1 VRLLRIRVHN
11 FKCFKDAELN
21 LRNYESI
28 TVIGPNGAGKSTLVI
43 DSLTWCIYGHTSLTD
58 LKGYKQD
65 DLVRT
70 GEKECYVEVEFEL
83 GGDIYVIRRTFNLT
97 RRAALLDV
105 FLNRKRLDLKVKD
118 AERFLAERIGL
129 DYEGFVNSTI
139 IRQEEMKRLI
149 SEDPSRRK
157 DIFISLFRLGIY
169 EEALQKTKN
178 DRTEAEKKLGEIK
191 ASLVAKEELLGQEK
205 DWIEKSRGIDSK
217 IKELEK
223 ERIEVESSLR
233 ELGATI
239 SRLEQSVNKLI
250 IDETKLDGI
259 RARMEANE
267 KKLKDNNFIR
277 SESQE
282 RLDDCSQK
290 AKDAEELRKDYEAA
304 SAMRDRYGVTLHQ
317 KEMLEQLIRI
327 RLEQENS
334 EIDRLNKEH
343 ESLLEQKESITKEIN
358 EASSGLSTPI
368 LVKEHRESINK
379 LEESAINLGRIERGL
394 DIGKSANDYGVK
406 KSTDLS
412 RSVTESKQ
420 RLGSA
425 RKAVDQTLS
434 KLVSELPK
442 LSVSE
447 TKMKAI
453 IERIDEVSNSLYEKQ
468 KALKD
473 ESLSVGELDGRGQ
486 MSLMDT
492 KQLLRKCADQI
503 DRLICS
509 GYDPSSF
516 DELKKRAEDAS
527 NAREELAKIK
537 VKIASAESAV
547 ESLTKEQDTLKE
559 ESSDLQKG
567 IETSQSIRQEY
578 QKAKANHS
586 EIQKR
591 YTDLKAEIEGLR
603 KQREEIET
611 NLNSIAGHKATIK
624 DLGSKQKALEREIS
638 DYRRLEPVFHRDG
651 IPSAIL
657 KRIIPRVASESSS
670 ILAQLSSGRYD
681 AVTIEEQEDGKLNIW
696 VKDGEAKY
704 GVHRF
709 SGGEKVRIALAVR
722 LAVSKVLSELPEAG
736 KRLSRMKT
744 LIIDEGDL
752 GSLDGEG
759 LNSTIEIINELTKLF
774 GLTILISHLEA
785 VKGWAGGNYAMIE
798 RGELGANSRIEYS

>member
-21 LRNYESI
+21 LRDYESI

-43 DSLTWCIYGHTSLTD
+43 DALTWCVYGHTSLTD

-65 DLVRT
+65 DLVKI

-83 GGDIYVIRRTFNLT
+83 GGDIYVVRRTFNLT

-118 AERFLAERIGL
+118 AERFLADRIGL
-129 DYEGFVNSTI
+129 DYEGFINSTI

-169 EEALQKTKN
+169 EEALQKAKD
-178 DRTEAEKKLGEIK
+178 DRAEAEKKLGDVK
-191 ASLVAKEELLGQEK
+191 TTLAAKEELLFKEK
-205 DWIEKSRGIDSK
+205 DWIEKSQGIDSK

-223 ERIEVESSLR
+223 EKIEIESSLR
-233 ELGATI
+233 EQVAII
-239 SRLEQSVNKLI
+239 SRLEQSVNKLAV
-250 IDETKLDGI
+250 DETKLDGI
-259 RARMEANE
+259 RERMEANDE
-267 KKLKDNNFIR
+267 RLKDNNFVR
-277 SESQE
+277 SESQGK
-282 RLDDCSQK
+282 LDDYSQK
-290 AKDAEELRKDYEAA
+290 ARDAELLRRDYEVA
-304 SAMRDRYGVTLHQ
+304 STMKDKYGVVLHQ
-317 KEMLEQLIRI
+317 KEMFEQLIRI
-327 RLEQENS
+327 RLEQESS
-334 EIDRLNKEH
+334 EIDRLNKEL
-343 ESLLEQKESITKEIN
+343 ESLLEQKESIAKETS
-358 EASSGLSTPI
+358 EASRGLTTPI

-379 LEESAINLGRIERGL
+379 LEESATNLGRVERGL
-394 DIGKSANDYGVK
+394 DIGKGADDYRT
-406 KSTDLS
+406 KSTDS
-412 RSVTESKQ
+412 RRSLTESRQ

-425 RKAVDQTLS
+425 RKAVDETLRN
-434 KLVSELPK
+434 LVDELPK

-453 IERIDEVSNSLYEKQ
+453 IERIDEVGKTLSQKQ
-468 KALKD
+468 KTVKD
-473 ESLSVGELDGRGQ
+473 GDLAVGEIEGRGQ
-486 MSLMDT
+486 MSLKDAR
-492 KQLLRKCADQI
+492 QLVKECAGQI
-503 DRLICS
+503 DRLVCS
-509 GYDPSSF
+509 GYDPSAF
-516 DELKKRAEDAS
+516 DHLKRRAEEAS
-527 NAREELAKIK
+527 TAREELAKIK
-537 VKIASAESAV
+537 VKIAAAEDAV
-547 ESLTKEQDTLKE
+547 ESLTKEQDTLRQ

-567 IETSQSIRQEY
+567 IAASKSIRQEY
-578 QKAKANHS
+578 QKAKETHS
-586 EIQKR
+586 KIQDR
-591 YTDLKAEIEGLR
+591 YTKIKEDINGFR

-611 NLNSIAGHKATIK
+611 NLNSIVGHKATIK

-785 VKGWAGGNYAMIE
+785 VKGWAGGNYVMIQ
-798 RGELGANSRIEYS
+798 RGELGASSKIEYS

>member
-11 FKCFKDAELN
+11 FKCFKDAELA
-21 LRNYESI
+21 LRDYESI
-28 TVIGPNGAGKSTLVI
+28 TIIGPNGAGKSTLVI
-43 DSLTWCIYGHTSLTD
+43 DALTWCVYGHTSLTD

-65 DLVRT
+65 DLVRI

-83 GGDIYVIRRTFNLT
+83 GGDVYVVRRTFNLT

-129 DYEGFVNSTI
+129 DYEGFINSTV

-169 EEALQKTKN
+169 EEALKKAKD
-178 DRTEAEKKLGEIK
+178 DRAEAEEKLGGVK
-191 ASLVAKEELLGQEK
+191 TTLAAKEELLFKEK
-205 DWIEKSRGIDSK
+205 DWIEKSEGIGSK

-233 ELGATI
+233 EQVAII
-239 SRLEQSVNKLI
+239 SGLEQSVNKLA
-250 IDETKLDGI
+250 IDETKLDSI
-259 RARMEANE
+259 RERMEANNE
-267 KKLKDNNFIR
+267 RLKDNNFVR
-277 SESQE
+277 SESQAK
-282 RLDDCSQK
+282 LDDYSQK
-290 AKDAEELRKDYEAA
+290 ARDAEKLRRDYEAA
-304 SAMRDRYGVTLHQ
+304 STMKDKYGVVLHQ
-317 KEMLEQLIRI
+317 KEMFEQLIRI
-327 RLEQENS
+327 RLEQESS
-334 EIDRLNKEH
+334 EIDRLNKEL
-343 ESLLEQKESITKEIN
+343 ESLLEQKESITKETR
-358 EASSGLSTPI
+358 EASRGLTTPI
-368 LVKEHRESINK
+368 LVKEHRESVNK
-379 LEESAINLGRIERGL
+379 LEESATSLGRAEGGL
-394 DIGKSANDYGVK
+394 DIGKGAGDYRT
-406 KSTDLS
+406 KSIDLK
-412 RSVTESKQ
+412 RSLTESRQ
-420 RLGSA
+420 RLVSA
-425 RKAVDQTLS
+425 RKAVDETLRN
-434 KLVSELPK
+434 LVDELPK

-453 IERIDEVSNSLYEKQ
+453 IERIDEAGKTLSRKQ
-468 KALKD
+468 NTVRDGDLA
-473 ESLSVGELDGRGQ
+473 VGEIEGRGQ
-486 MSLMDT
+486 MTLKDAR
-492 KQLLRKCADQI
+492 QLVKECVGQI
-503 DRLICS
+503 DQLVCS
-509 GYDPSSF
+509 GYDPSAF
-516 DELKKRAEDAS
+516 DDLKKKAEEAS
-527 NAREELAKIK
+527 TAREELAKIK
-537 VKIASAESAV
+537 VKIAAAEDAV
-547 ESLTKEQDTLKE
+547 ESLTKEQDTLRR
-559 ESSDLQKG
+559 ESSDLHRG
-567 IETSQSIRQEY
+567 IEASKSIRQEY
-578 QKAKANHS
+578 QKAKETHS
-586 EIQKR
+586 EIQDR
-591 YTDLKAEIEGLR
+591 YTKIKEDINGFR

-611 NLNSIAGHKATIK
+611 NLKSIAGHKATIK
-624 DLGSKQKALEREIS
+624 DLSSKQKALEREIS

-670 ILAQLSSGRYD
+670 ILAQLSGGRYD

-759 LNSTIEIINELTKLF
+759 VNSTMDIINELTKLF

-785 VKGWAGGNYAMIE
+785 VKGWAGGNYAIIQ
-798 RGELGANSRIEYS
+798 RGGLGESSRIDYS